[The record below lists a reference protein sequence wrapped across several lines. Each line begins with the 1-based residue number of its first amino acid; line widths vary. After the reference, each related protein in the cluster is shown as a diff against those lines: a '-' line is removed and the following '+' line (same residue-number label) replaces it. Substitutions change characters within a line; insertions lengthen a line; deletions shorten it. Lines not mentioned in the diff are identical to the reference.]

1 MRPDAHLATALDQLL
16 VARSELAR
24 VLLGGQASAPRVG
37 DGGDP

>member
-24 VLLGGQASAPRVG
+24 VLL
-37 DGGDP
+37 